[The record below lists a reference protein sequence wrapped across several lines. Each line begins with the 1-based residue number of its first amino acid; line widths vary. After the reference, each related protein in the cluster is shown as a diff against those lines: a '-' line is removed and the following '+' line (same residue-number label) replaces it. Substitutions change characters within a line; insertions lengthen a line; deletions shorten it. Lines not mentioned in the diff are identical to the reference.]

1 MAHDSL
7 IKLAVRW
14 KIFSPATIH
23 VILGL
28 FSGFWFPV
36 SAVQHV
42 ERTGFSDS
50 YPVRFS
56 DWGNAFPAGNGKMGI
71 LVFGNPLNETVIFN
85 DRNFF
90 LAASSERTFNQ
101 VNL

>member
-1 MAHDSL
+1 MTHDTL
-7 IKLAVRW
+7 IKLAVRL
-14 KIFSPATIH
+14 KKKSPATTLI
-23 VILGL
+23 ILGL
-28 FSGFWFPV
+28 FFGFWLPV
-36 SAVQHV
+36 SAVHGV
-42 ERTGFSDS
+42 GRIGFSDI

-90 LAASSERTFNQ
+90 LAASS
-101 VNL
+101 